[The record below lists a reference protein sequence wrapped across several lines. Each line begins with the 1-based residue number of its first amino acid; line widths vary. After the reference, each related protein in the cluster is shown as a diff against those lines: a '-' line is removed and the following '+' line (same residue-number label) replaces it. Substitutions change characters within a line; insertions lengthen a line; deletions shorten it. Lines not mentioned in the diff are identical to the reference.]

1 MKLVGNQTDKS
12 MEKAE
17 KAKAAQ
23 EEIHWDVVSSSNEM
37 ITEKSYHEMSEQSV
51 QEMDHLTRLQNN
63 IQMLGDL
70 QGRLSYL
77 MREVKYLVK
86 A

>member
-1 MKLVGNQTDKS
+1 MKLVGKNSDKN
-12 MEKAE
+12 MEKA
-17 KAKAAQ
+17 AKASAPTENVQ
-23 EEIHWDVVSSSNEM
+23 WETVSSSNEM
-37 ITEKSYHEMSEQSV
+37 ITEKSYHEMAEQSV

-63 IQMLGDL
+63 IQMLGDV

>member
-1 MKLVGNQTDKS
+1 MKLVDKNT
-12 MEKAE
+12 EKS
-17 KAKAAQ
+17 AKTSAPT
-23 EEIHWDVVSSSNEM
+23 EEISWEAVSSSNEM
-37 ITEKSYHEMSEQSV
+37 ITEKSYHEMAEQSV

>member
-1 MKLVGNQTDKS
+1 MKLVGNQSDKS
-12 MEKAE
+12 MEKA
-17 KAKAAQ
+17 AKANAP

-37 ITEKSYHEMSEQSV
+37 ITEKSYHELAEQSV